1 MTVVIRRAH
10 AGDADFVAWTILAAQ
25 RGHLR
30 RGWFDIALDR
40 PEPECLAFVRQI
52 ALSPTRSW
60 CHVSHFFIAEV
71 DGQSAAALCALPVS
85 GAIAALRA
93 AIAEAASALRFG
105 AAEEA
110 KLWLRGAYAA
120 HCWMRGELDAWMIE
134 HVATKPE
141 RRGRGLASALLAQ
154 AMAVGAG
161 DGYKRAQITFY
172 IGNDAAERSYAKAGF
187 GFAEES
193 RHAEFEALTGAP
205 GFRRYATDL
214 TGA

>member
-1 MTVVIRRAH
+1 VTFVIRRAQTE
-10 AGDADFVAWTILAAQ
+10 DADFVAWAILAAQ

-60 CHVSHFFIAEV
+60 CHVSHFLIADV
-71 DGQSAAALCALPVS
+71 DGRSAAALCALPVA

-93 AIAEAASALRFG
+93 AIEEAALDLRLD
-105 AAEEA
+105 AAEQA
-110 KLWLRGAYAA
+110 ALWRRGAYAA
-120 HCWMRGELDAWMIE
+120 HCWMAGESDAWMIE

-141 RRGRGLASALLAQ
+141 RRGRGLAGALLAH
-154 AMAVGAG
+154 AIAIGAS

-172 IGNDAAERSYAKAGF
+172 IGNDAAERRYATAGF
-187 GFAEES
+187 GFAEER
-193 RHAEFEALTGAP
+193 RHAEFEAQTGAP
-205 GFRRYATDL
+205 GFRRFAMDL
-214 TGA
+214 NKA